1 MNNIEIDATS
11 EESKKDVIDLEKI
24 RKGKEIELFL
34 SSVTHVAV
42 EKTGE
47 VLSFG
52 DWLLSLPSYDE
63 VMSETKAV
71 NREVQD
77 YTEENKE

>member
-52 DWLLSLPSYDE
+52 DT
-63 VMSETKAV
+63 MK
-71 NREVQD
+71 
-77 YTEENKE
+77 